1 MRKIYLIRH
10 SQPDFPDEKKMC
22 IGKTDISLGAV
33 GRIQSVLLAEVF
45 KKKKITEVY
54 CSDLKRSIET
64 ASYLKKNPI
73 QCAGLQEFDCGKW
86 DGLPF
91 EIIKERWPEVYQKRG
106 EDLTYPIPGAESVED
121 GKNRFEQA
129 MKTVLL
135 ESTGN
140 IAVVGH
146 ATANKVFL
154 CGLLGIEPKFY
165 RTIQM
170 DYASVTTLCVEKG
183 ITIEKQNECF
193 TPKLN
198 EALCQKLLQAA
209 GTPENVQAHCLAVK
223 EQTLKICNALKAAG
237 ILLDEELL
245 LTSAMLHDI
254 ARTEK
259 KHAECGGVWLTK
271 AGYPLHGAMIASHH
285 EIINVDI
292 IDERAVLTIADCSVQ
307 ETEVVSIEKRFS
319 DSRRKCM
326 TEEALKMHQKRY
338 MNALCLKNRI
348 NTICGKEIIS

>member
-1 MRKIYLIRH
+1 MRKLYLIRH

-22 IGKTDISLGAV
+22 IGKTDIPLGKV
-33 GRIQSVLLAEVF
+33 GRMQSVLLAEGF
-45 KKKKITEVY
+45 KEKNITEVY
-54 CSDLKRSIET
+54 CSNLKRSIET
-64 ASYLKKNPI
+64 AAYIKENPK
-73 QCAGLQEFDCGKW
+73 QCAGLQEFDCGEW

-91 EIIKERWPEVYQKRG
+91 EVIKERWPEVYQKRG
-106 EDLTYPIPGAESVED
+106 EDLTYPIPGAESVEE
-121 GKNRFEQA
+121 GKSRFEQVIN
-129 MKTVLL
+129 TLL
-135 ESTGN
+135 SESTGD

-146 ATANKVFL
+146 ATANKIFL

-170 DYASVTTLCVEKG
+170 DYASVTTLCVEKA

-193 TPKLN
+193 TPNLT
-198 EALCQKLLQAA
+198 ETLCKKLLQAA
-209 GTPENVQAHCLAVK
+209 GTPENVQAHCQAVK
-223 EQTLKICNALKAAG
+223 EQAAKICRALKEAG
-237 ILLDEELL
+237 VLLDEELL
-245 LTSAMLHDI
+245 LTSALLHDI

-259 KHAECGGVWLTK
+259 KHAERGGEWLTK
-271 AGYPLHGAMIASHH
+271 AGYSLHGAMIASHH

-307 ETEVVSIEKRFS
+307 ETEIVSIEKRFS

-326 TEEALKMHQKRY
+326 TEEAIKMHQKRY
-338 MNALCLKNRI
+338 TNALCLKNRI